1 MTAKEIIAYME
12 SLQNEEQRRVLMG
25 FFKTGPGEYGEG
37 DEFLGLKVPQTRE
50 VVKAAWKDFP
60 LDEVPELLMSKWH
73 EVRLC
78 GLLILVAK
86 FERLTKRAA
95 ARTPLE
101 CTERT
106 GTARTPLE
114 CTERTGTE
122 RTPLECTETIKTPL
136 ECAEEA
142 IRGRDEILTM
152 YLQYAERA
160 NNWDLVD
167 LSVPKILGHWL
178 LLPTNLSPL
187 PTIPEH
193 SSPTRS
199 LSPHRG
205 GDPLQIAYKRQV
217 LDELAQSD
225 NLWKQRMSMVC
236 SWKTSQM
243 GDPSWC
249 LRYAEIHLHHPHDLM
264 HKAVGWMLR
273 EMGKRCSMDL
283 LRDFLRQHAHEMPR
297 TMLRYAIEKMSE
309 QERQYWMAIP
319 QDFAPAKNSKANRF
333 AGIPVSDFVEMI
345 LMGDDEAMYYL
356 LHDRL
361 KRPLHERYEAYNNC
375 LFDDYEDV
383 IDDFFLNLRECG
395 RYPYE
400 PLQRIK
406 KKESFETWL
415 LNTFR
420 NYLRNRAEAEG
431 GVISSQPNC
440 EAHALIAGEGSI
452 SDEEKIRVVSQL
464 IAYAHQVF
472 YPRGRFI
479 FLRSLLTMLNKQRAV
494 PNKEM
499 AEALDMSDLAYRVAV
514 YRMKQNVRHFRNRLH
529 KGETLR
535 LDEEHQ
541 QMADNINR
549 DFIHLYPMLFR
560 IYLEC
565 IDTLKTS
572 TAVKDLRQ
580 QYLEERGF
588 AVHEPDAD
596 SPIRVRIPAFWEKLN
611 RWMTT

>member
-12 SLQNEEQRRVLMG
+12 SLQNEEQRRILMG

-50 VVKAAWKDFP
+50 VVKMALNIDHGP
-60 LDEVPELLMSKWH
+60 LTIDEVPELLMSKWH

-86 FERLTKRAA
+86 FEKLATKR
-95 ARTPLE
+95 LE
-101 CTERT
+101 NDE
-106 GTARTPLE
+106 
-114 CTERTGTE
+114 
-122 RTPLECTETIKTPL
+122 K
-136 ECAEEA
+136 A

-152 YLQYAERA
+152 YLKYAERA

-167 LSVPKILGHWL
+167 LSVHKILGHWL
-178 LLPTNLSPL
+178 LLPSNL
-187 PTIPEH
+187 
-193 SSPTRS
+193 
-199 LSPHRG
+199 
-205 GDPLQIAYKRQV
+205 GDKDNKIKV
-217 LDELAQSD
+217 LDGLAQSD
-225 NLWKQRMSMVC
+225 NLWKQRMSIVC

-243 GDPSWC
+243 GEPSWC

-273 EMGKRCSMDL
+273 EMGKRCSMEL
-283 LRDFLRQHAHEMPR
+283 LCDFLRQHVHEMPR
-297 TMLRYAIEKMSE
+297 TMLRYAIEKMTE
-309 QERQYWMAIP
+309 QERQYWLNIP
-319 QDFAPAKNSKANRF
+319 QDFAPAKKPKVNRF
-333 AGIPVSDFVEMI
+333 AGIPVPDFVEMI
-345 LMGDDEAMYYL
+345 LKGDDEAMYYL

-361 KRPLHERYEAYNNC
+361 KHQLQERFEAYKNNLC
-375 LFDDYEDV
+375 DEYDDV
-383 IDDFFLNLRECG
+383 IDDFFLYLRECG
-395 RYPYE
+395 RYPYK

-406 KKESFETWL
+406 KKEAFESWL

-420 NYLRNRAEAEG
+420 NYMSNRAETEG
-431 GVISSQPNC
+431 NHGDRSLDPAQNHGPVPVIPD
-440 EAHALIAGEGSI
+440 
-452 SDEEKIRVVSQL
+452 DEEKIRIVSQL

-514 YRMKQNVRHFRNRLH
+514 YRMKQNVRHFRNRLL

-541 QMADNINR
+541 QMNEQINR
-549 DFIHLYPMLFR
+549 DFIHLYPTLFR
-560 IYLEC
+560 FYMEC

-572 TAVKDLRQ
+572 TAVKNLRQ
-580 QYLEERGF
+580 QYFEERGY

-611 RWMTT
+611 RWITI